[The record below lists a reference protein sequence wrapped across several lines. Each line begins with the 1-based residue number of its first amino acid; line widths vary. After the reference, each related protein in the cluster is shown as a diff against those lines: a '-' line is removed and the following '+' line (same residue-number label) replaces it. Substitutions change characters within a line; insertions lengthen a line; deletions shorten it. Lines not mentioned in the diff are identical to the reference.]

1 MSADHALPRAAAT
14 ALVVIAGCRGAGGP
28 KLTLRYHPP
37 AGATYHYAL
46 DQLNAMRLSGR
57 PPGGTPFERKL
68 ALHLHYTQV
77 VHGPAPGGVAVT
89 VTFDSTWLE
98 APGLTDPGL
107 QVALDRLRG
116 MKSEVVYDDRMQVL
130 SAAFSGGE
138 RASSPA
144 SEQIAA
150 SVKATAL
157 LLPAGPV
164 GVGDSWV
171 TEHEL
176 PVAQQFGTN
185 GAIKS
190 RTKLTMKEIVV
201 AGADTSVRLAVE
213 TTFPGDPVALT
224 LQGRAATV
232 RLSGGLRG
240 EQVYSLT
247 RGTQVR
253 TSMGG
258 TMTIAVHAGATGAS
272 TIVAT
277 QQTALLLTGAQ

>member
-1 MSADHALPRAAAT
+1 MTAVPRVPLAAT
-14 ALVVIAGCRGAGGP
+14 ALAALVGCRGAGGP
-28 KLTLRYHPP
+28 KVTLRYRPP
-37 AGATYHYAL
+37 AGATYHYTL
-46 DQLNAMRLSGR
+46 DQQNAMRLSGGTT
-57 PPGGTPFERKL
+57 GGMPFEQKL
-68 ALHLHYTQV
+68 ALHLCYTQL

-89 VTFDSTWLE
+89 VMFDSTRLE

-107 QVALDRLRG
+107 EQAIDRLRG

-130 SAAFSGGE
+130 SAALSGLEGA
-138 RASSPA
+138 RSPV

-150 SVKATAL
+150 SVKAMAL
-157 LLPAGPV
+157 LLPEGPV

-171 TEHEL
+171 AEHEL
-176 PVAQQFGTN
+176 PVAQQFGTTTP
-185 GAIKS
+185 IKS

-201 AGADTSVRLAVE
+201 TGADTSVRLAVE
-213 TTFPGDPVALT
+213 TSFPGDPVALN

-232 RLSGGLRG
+232 RFSGGLSG

-253 TSMGG
+253 GNMRG
-258 TMTIAVHAGATGAS
+258 TMTIAVRGGQAGET

-277 QQTALLLTGAQ
+277 QETALRLTGAQ